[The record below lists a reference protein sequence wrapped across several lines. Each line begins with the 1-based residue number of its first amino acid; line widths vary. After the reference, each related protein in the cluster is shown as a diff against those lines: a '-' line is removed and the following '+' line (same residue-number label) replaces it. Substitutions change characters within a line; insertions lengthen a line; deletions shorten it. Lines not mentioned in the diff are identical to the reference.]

1 MSENDNKAG
10 GPVSPPEIWGYAEE
24 QTDGTV
30 HFRGQ
35 YGREAYIPKERLDR
49 LVTEFNKEVWNPT
62 GNPVVGTIT
71 LRAICGSSG
80 PADDF
85 VRFYLNKA

>member
-1 MSENDNKAG
+1 MNTQLG
-10 GPVSPPEIWGYAEE
+10 GYAEE

-35 YGREAYIPKERLDR
+35 YGREAYIPKERLDK
-49 LVTEFNKEVWNPT
+49 LVQEFNKEVWNPE
-62 GNPVVGTIT
+62 GNPYVGTIT
-71 LRAICGSSG
+71 MRAICGSSG

-85 VRFYLNKA
+85 VRFYLKKNE